1 MMNGLSRQAARGA
14 AWTAT
19 AQLGGQ
25 LVLLAANV
33 VLARV
38 LMPADFGTASLALV
52 IAVLITAVNQLGLVA
67 AVIQRREITRNH
79 YVTAFT
85 TSIISSA
92 VFGLALFAGA
102 VPVAHVLRN
111 PGLVPV
117 LRLYSLLLPLGAIA
131 AIQSAL
137 LARHLMF
144 RPMAKAALA
153 ARLSGGI
160 TSIVLALAGC
170 GVMSIAWG
178 YIVLNAVNAIV
189 LLPVAARVMRP
200 SLGFS
205 WRAFRELFGYGAG
218 IMGMNLLNQLSVNA
232 DVVLVG
238 RILGSV
244 SLGFY
249 SVAVQLASYLPT
261 RLSAML
267 DTVTFPAFARVQ
279 DDAQR
284 LRAAYLR
291 LLGYTA
297 LVIAPVM
304 VALAVAAP
312 DVVRVVYGNRW
323 SPAIVLLQV
332 LAAYGLVNGLS
343 WPWQLVYKAQGRSG
357 RLLLMTAGQVVALVL
372 AVGLGSRFGVV
383 GVAAALVGFSLVL
396 QLGYQSLVNRSIG
409 LRASYYVKTLAK
421 PLSCAAIAGAAIV
434 GMRALMAGLS
444 PLPRLLLAMPVGILV
459 YAAAAVLL
467 DRVTVAELLSLLGA
481 VPLVGRWFAAAARRL
496 DASRSAQT
504 SGPPGPD
511 RICLITSVHPAADV
525 RISHKQAMTL
535 SRAGHDVVLIA
546 PAHLGGLPSALSHTS
561 PVSHSSHSSAV
572 RLVQVR
578 LPQNRLGRM
587 VVGSLRVLGAAL
599 MARARIYHFHDP
611 ELLPVGSLLKL
622 LGKTVVYDVHEDYA
636 EQVKSKHYL
645 PAYLRGAVSSLVG
658 FAEKAIAAR
667 LDGIVC
673 ATDAIAAK
681 FQRGRVVVV
690 RNYSE
695 LQTVAPQLAT
705 RNSQPATRVSPF
717 RLVHLSGTLIPG
729 RGVTSM
735 VRAMELLDDRFELLL
750 AGRFVTPEYEAAV
763 RAMAGFERVR
773 YIESVP
779 HEQVWALYEECDAG
793 LVCLLPLERYKV
805 SLPVKMFEF
814 MAAGLPVIASDFP
827 LFRELVEG
835 NGCGICVDPEAPE
848 RIASA
853 ARRLAGDAELV
864 RQMGE
869 MGRKAALE
877 KYNWE
882 AEAQTLLGLYRIVSR
897 RPKTGDR
904 GPSPASRLPS
914 LRGVAHV

>member
-102 VPVAHVLRN
+102 VPVAHLLRN

-444 PLPRLLLAMPVGILV
+444 PLPRLLLAMPVGIVV

-467 DRVTVAELLSLLGA
+467 DRVTVAELLTLLGV

-496 DASRSAQT
+496 DASRSSQT

-535 SRAGHDVVLIA
+535 SRAGYDVVLIA

-561 PVSHSSHSSAV
+561 PASHSSHSSAV

-599 MARARIYHFHDP
+599 KARARIYHFHDP
-611 ELLPVGSLLKL
+611 ELLPVGLLLKI
-622 LGKTVVYDVHEDYA
+622 LGKTVVYDVHEDYP

-645 PAYLRGAVSSLVG
+645 PVYLRGAVSSLVG
-658 FAEKAIAAR
+658 LAEKAIAAR

-681 FQRGRVVVV
+681 FQHGRAITV
-690 RNYSE
+690 RNYPLLSH
-695 LQTVAPQLAT
+695 TPH
-705 RNSQPATRVSPF
+705 SPSVPRSSFF

-869 MGRKAALE
+869 MGRKAVLE

-882 AEAQTLLGLYRIVSR
+882 AEAQTLLGLYRALSR
-897 RPKTGDR
+897 RPKAEDR